1 MRHLKSISNDKFF
14 KEPLDFNKYT
24 NKDLLKYAV
33 GSNLYMNALMDIYSK
48 IKLEKI
54 KDTCTITICFEDSIK
69 ESDVEVGEENV
80 LDSLEKLSYDLI
92 NGDISKNI
100 LPLIFIRVRSVSHF
114 INFSSKLSK
123 GQLKII
129 TGFIF
134 PKFNKKNGAYYLGHL
149 EAIENEFAEKIYGM
163 PILESEEIVYKE
175 NRTQEILYLKEL
187 IDRYKD
193 SILNIRVGGTD
204 FSSKFGLRRSVS
216 RSIYDIGVIN
226 DCLCDIVNIF
236 GRCKEDYIV
245 SAPVWE
251 YFSSGINSKEVKGLI
266 REIELD
272 KENGFCG
279 KTIIH
284 PTQGIYVNSLYSVEY
299 EDYIDAINI
308 LNNSELGGVFKGYSN
323 NKMNEIS
330 PHYNWAKRIGNR
342 AKIFGVLNKEI
353 SYYDLFSKVG
363 SKIED

>member
-1 MRHLKSISNDKFF
+1 MRHLKDISNEIFL
-14 KEPLDFNKYT
+14 KEPMNFNKYT

-69 ESDVEVGEENV
+69 ESDVDAGEMNV
-80 LDSLEKLSYDLI
+80 LSTLERLNKDLKD
-92 NGDISKNI
+92 NELNEDII
-100 LPLIFIRVRSVSHF
+100 PLILIRVRSVSQF
-114 INFSSKLSK
+114 ISFSSKLSK
-123 GQLKII
+123 DKLKLIA
-129 TGFIF
+129 GFIF
-134 PKFNKKNGAYYLGHL
+134 PKFNKKNGAYYLSHL
-149 EAIENEFAEKIYGM
+149 ADIENEFGEKIYGM

-175 NRTQEILYLKEL
+175 NRTREILYLKEL
-187 IDRYKD
+187 IDRYKEF
-193 SILNIRVGGTD
+193 ILNIRVGGTD
-204 FSSKFGLRRSVS
+204 FSSKFGLRRSAS

-236 GRCKEDYIV
+236 GRCNDEYVI
-245 SAPVWE
+245 SAPVFE
-251 YFSSGINSKEVKGLI
+251 YFSSNINSKEVKGLI

-299 EDYIDAINI
+299 EEYIDAINI
-308 LNNSELGGVFKGYSN
+308 LNHSELGGVFKGYSN

-330 PHYNWAKRIGNR
+330 PHYNWAKRIENR

>member
-1 MRHLKSISNDKFF
+1 MRHLKSINNKIFF
-14 KEPLDFNKYT
+14 KEPMDFNKYT
-24 NKDLLKYAV
+24 DKDLLKYAV

-69 ESDVEVGEENV
+69 ESDVELGQVNV
-80 LDSLEKLSYDLI
+80 LSTLERLNKDL
-92 NGDISKNI
+92 KNNELNENI
-100 LPLIFIRVRSVSHF
+100 IPLIFIRVRSVSQF
-114 INFSSKLSK
+114 ISFSSKLSRD
-123 GQLKII
+123 QLRII
-129 TGFIF
+129 AGFIF
-134 PKFNKKNGAYYLGHL
+134 PKFNNKNGVDYLEHL
-149 EAIENEFAEKIYGM
+149 EFISNEFSEKIYAM
-163 PILESEEIVYKE
+163 PILESEEILYKE
-175 NRTQEILYLKEL
+175 NRIKEILYLKGL
-187 IDRYKD
+187 IDKYKD
-193 SILNIRVGGTD
+193 FILNIRVGGTD

-216 RSIYDIGVIN
+216 RSIYDIGIIN

-236 GRCKEDYIV
+236 GRCKEDYII

-251 YFSSGINSKEVKGLI
+251 YFSSDINSKEVKGLI

-299 EDYIDAINI
+299 EDYVDAINI
-308 LNNSELGGVFKGYSN
+308 LNSSELGGVFKGYSN

-330 PHYNWAKRIGNR
+330 PHYNWAKRIENR
-342 AKIFGVLNKEI
+342 AKFFGVLNKEI

>member
-1 MRHLKSISNDKFF
+1 MRHLKCISKGKFL
-14 KEPLDFNKYT
+14 KEPMDFNKYT

-33 GSNLYMNALMDIYSK
+33 GSNLYMNSLMDIYSK

-69 ESDVEVGEENV
+69 ESDVEAGEVNV
-80 LDSLEKLSYDLI
+80 LSTLERLNTDLKSSEL
-92 NGDISKNI
+92 NEDII
-100 LPLIFIRVRSVSHF
+100 PLIFIRVRSVSQF
-114 INFSSKLSK
+114 ISFSSKLSK
-123 GQLKII
+123 DKLRLIA
-129 TGFIF
+129 GFIF
-134 PKFNKKNGAYYLGHL
+134 PKFNKKNGGYYLGHL
-149 EAIENEFAEKIYGM
+149 EAIGNEFGEKIYAM
-163 PILESEEIVYKE
+163 PILESEEILYKE
-175 NRTQEILYLKEL
+175 NRIQEILYLKEL
-187 IDRYKD
+187 IDKYKD

-236 GRCKEDYIV
+236 GRCKEDYMV

-251 YFSSGINSKEVKGLI
+251 YFSSDINSKEVKGLI

-284 PTQGIYVNSLYSVEY
+284 PTQGIYVNSLYAVEY

-308 LNNSELGGVFKGYSN
+308 LNHSELGGIFKGYSD

>member
-1 MRHLKSISNDKFF
+1 MRHLKSISSEKFF
-14 KEPLDFNKYT
+14 KEPMNFNKYT
-24 NKDLLKYAV
+24 DKDLLKYAV

-54 KDTCTITICFEDSIK
+54 KDTCTITVCFEDSIK
-69 ESDVEVGEENV
+69 ESDVEAGEVNV
-80 LDSLEKLSYDLI
+80 IKALERLNTDLKIGELDKEMI
-92 NGDISKNI
+92 
-100 LPLIFIRVRSVSHF
+100 PMIFIRVRSVSQF
-114 INFSSKLSK
+114 IKFSSKLSK
-123 GQLKII
+123 EKMELI

-134 PKFNKKNGAYYLGHL
+134 PKFNNKNGAYYLGYL
-149 EAIENEFAEKIYGM
+149 EDIENEFGEKIYAM
-163 PILESEEIVYKE
+163 PILESEEILYKE
-175 NRTQEILYLKEL
+175 SRIQEILYLKDL

-193 SILNIRVGGTD
+193 FILNIRVGGTD
-204 FSSKFGLRRSVS
+204 FSSKFGLRRSVN

-226 DCLCDIVNIF
+226 DCLCDIVNVF
-236 GRCKEDYIV
+236 GRDKEDYII

-251 YFSSGINSKEVKGLI
+251 YFSLDINSKEVEGLI

-284 PTQGIYVNSLYSVEY
+284 PAQCIYVNSLYAVEY

-308 LNNSELGGVFKGYSN
+308 LNSSELGGVFKGYSN

-342 AKIFGVLNKEI
+342 AKAFGVLNKEI
-353 SYYDLFSKVG
+353 NYYDLFSKVG
-363 SKIED
+363 SKFEN